1 MCEPTTMAMMA
12 LSAAS
17 SASAISNQNK
27 AAVAN
32 AENSK
37 QAANDQYASTAQAYI
52 EQNRSLLQGNFDSI
66 LQGRAAEA
74 MAYTSAI
81 ESGAQGASV
90 KSTLRSINQKTKS
103 STVRAG
109 QEMDSLRSQVGA
121 NFDNIRA
128 TTQGR
133 INSVSTSRWTL
144 GDTAGVLAPIVK
156 AEME

>member
-1 MCEPTTMAMMA
+1 MCEPTTLAMAA

-27 AAVAN
+27 AAVSN
-32 AENSK
+32 AENAK
-37 QAANDQYASTAQAYI
+37 QAANDQYASSTQGYI
-52 EQNRSLLQGNFDSI
+52 EQNRSLLQGSFDAI
-66 LQGRAAEA
+66 LQGRANEA

-81 ESGAQGASV
+81 ENGAQGASV
-90 KSTLRSINQKTKS
+90 KSTLRSMRQNTNR
-103 STVRAG
+103 TLTRTG
-109 QEMDSLRSQVGA
+109 QEMKSLGDQAALNLRGIQA
-121 NFDNIRA
+121 N
-128 TTQGR
+128 TQGR